1 MLRTPLMLLV
11 AVLSAACATPV
22 ATLPTEEAAAAAEL
36 PEPPPLY
43 QLLYD
48 APVLPETQASLQRVR
63 ILLWLVQLDLSTAQL
78 DQLELLRLA
87 TAERRASLAAAE
99 QAAAERWE
107 TEERAVYDTIFEAVR
122 AGTPLDGAELAPQ
135 VDALAALRDAGRDA
149 ERLRLRV
156 EAMTATIESMDEF
169 QRSLTQTQE
178 NMIADALFFLRS
190 RLDPI
195 GNPGDFQALV
205 GSTYEPGQYA
215 VLTRGTGAEALK
227 PLNIG
232 GLWSD
237 EPGLTGRT
245 LHNAQ
250 REVLLY
256 LALLEPG
263 LEDAIAAARDLRETP
278 SVASP

>member
-1 MLRTPLMLLV
+1 ML
-11 AVLSAACATPV
+11 LSAALLGASCATPT
-22 ATLPTEEAAAAAEL
+22 APLPTEQAIAEAEAEA
-36 PEPPPLY
+36 PPKTPLY

-48 APVLPETQASLQRVR
+48 APQLPETQQALQRVR
-63 ILLWLVQLDLSTAQL
+63 ILVWLVQLDLSTSQL
-78 DQLELLRLA
+78 DALDALRVA
-87 TAERRASLAAAE
+87 TAERRAALAEAERASAAE
-99 QAAAERWE
+99 WE
-107 TEERAVYDTIFEAVR
+107 AQERAVYDQLFA
-122 AGTPLDGAELAPQ
+122 ALQGGAALDDPALAPHL
-135 VDALAALRDAGRDA
+135 DALAALRDQDREA

-156 EAMTATIESMDEF
+156 EAMTATLEATGDF

-190 RLDPI
+190 RLDPV

-215 VLTRGTGAEALK
+215 VLTRGTGEEAHK

-237 EPGLTGRT
+237 EPGLTGRA

-263 LEDAIAAARDLRETP
+263 LGEAIEAARGLREGS
-278 SVASP
+278 SVAAPSP